1 MAGDHIMTRTTPRRF
16 YFQIKSANVIESIT
30 AHSLTEAKAIAAES
44 WMPWWN
50 ELEWLNPETVTDP
63 NIHA

>member
-1 MAGDHIMTRTTPRRF
+1 MTTPRRF
-16 YFQIKSANVIESIT
+16 YFQIKAANVIESIT

-44 WMPWWN
+44 WMPLWN

-63 NIHA
+63 NIHV

>member
-1 MAGDHIMTRTTPRRF
+1 MTTPRRF
-16 YFQIKSANVIESIT
+16 YFQIKAANVIESIT

-50 ELEWLNPETVTDP
+50 ELEWLNPEIVTDP
-63 NIHA
+63 NIHV